1 MTQNTSLSKGPLL
14 RVLIVLVLLFGLAA
28 AWRWTPLALW
38 INVDTITK
46 WETSFK
52 ADPAAP
58 VFVVAAY
65 VLGSLVLVPLTL
77 LTVSTVIVFG
87 PVRGYAY
94 ALLGCVLSATVTY
107 GIGRLLGRNVIHGIV
122 GPRMEYLNQRAGRH
136 GLITVVII
144 RMLLIAPFTIV
155 NMMFGAS
162 HIRFRDFLVG
172 TFLGMTPGLVGITLF
187 GFQLENAVRAP
198 GIGSFAVLAGLV
210 ALIVLG
216 LILIRRWLANRE
228 EPTVTTSISGSA
240 NSD

>member
-1 MTQNTSLSKGPLL
+1 MTQHTSFSRGTLL
-14 RVLIVLVLLFGLAA
+14 RVSIILLLLFGLAA

-38 INVDTITK
+38 INIETITK
-46 WETSFK
+46 WEASFK

-107 GIGRLLGRNVIHGIV
+107 GIGRLLGRNVIRRIV
-122 GPRMEYLNQRAGRH
+122 GPRMAYLNQRAGRH

-144 RMLLIAPFTIV
+144 RMLPIAPFTIV

-162 HIRFRDFLVG
+162 HVRFRHFIVG
-172 TFLGMTPGLVGITLF
+172 TFLGMTPGLVGVTLF

-198 GIGSFAVLAGLV
+198 GIGGFALLAALV
-210 ALIVLG
+210 ALIVLV

-228 EPTVTTSISGSA
+228 GSA
-240 NSD
+240 ATFF